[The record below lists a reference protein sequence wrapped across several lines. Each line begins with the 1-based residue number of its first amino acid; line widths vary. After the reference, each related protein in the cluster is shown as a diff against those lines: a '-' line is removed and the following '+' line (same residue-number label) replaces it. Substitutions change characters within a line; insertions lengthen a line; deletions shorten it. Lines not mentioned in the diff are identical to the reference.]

1 MTSNL
6 ETNFPFPFPFRD
18 ATQRVPRLP
27 FAFLGLLLSG
37 SYILSGCGGGQDRT
51 QGTSAGDVGGAVAP
65 SSGEG
70 SSASASA
77 STRTDEGPGGDSV
90 GAAHADGV
98 AGAARGAARAV
109 YPVIRTVGEEGVAPS
124 RVVVEFS
131 EAVVDQADAPL
142 GGTRLTFSPEVEGIL
157 RFAGPST
164 LEFVP
169 RTGFLAGA
177 DYRVT
182 LEAVET
188 KRGVAQAG
196 SSDWAYTFST
206 PAFALVRAN
215 IKSVDLKRKRVEV
228 DLVYSA
234 PVEVTS
240 IGRFGTWTIGG
251 SPARRVTYEKTD
263 RLNIARAT
271 LSYPKL
277 THGLELRFDQDP
289 GVEANAASGSSTGV
303 PAVAPAGFAVVSI
316 PQGKPVEILASGLR
330 EGGQGFYVQVVC
342 RDRAAGDES
351 MYYWDSQSGDSYQ
364 VSPRCVLEESDARES
379 IHFTPEVKW
388 SLTPTRGGFRILGD
402 FKRGSYALRIDAD
415 ARSVDGGALAADYLA
430 SFSVPARSP
439 DIGFLAQGRYL
450 PRSAW
455 QSLGVRHRNVSE
467 VQLRVRRIPPENLAF
482 WMSGDQE
489 TADDRNSTLILD
501 RTLKVSGKP
510 DVLTTSWFPVADLLP
525 EMGRGVLQL
534 ELSIPSKSVRS
545 RLLMTDLNLV
555 AKRQAGDNVVGVFVI
570 DIHKNRP
577 VTGSRVKLIAR
588 SGRAISRCATD
599 LLGYC
604 ALAGLDPKAVDKSAP
619 FAIIATLG
627 EDLTY
632 LPFDTLEIRA
642 DESSTEGVP
651 YASADPKTPYQ
662 AALYTDRGVYR
673 PGDVAHV
680 VAVLRNRADVAPKMG
695 MPVELQIID
704 PRGKV
709 AKKYALTTN
718 EAGLVNADV
727 EFEAFADTGHYGVA
741 VQVADARIGYDTL
754 NVEAFVP
761 ERMKV
766 EVQPLADPVLLSASS
781 GFEVSAE
788 YLFGGSAEGSRVE
801 MSCRLESDRFRPK
814 KNGEFAY
821 GVWHEHAPAAIPL
834 GSVNGVLDAR
844 GLATLECPTL
854 SARGGFGSTA
864 RVVAD
869 VSVFESGG
877 GRSTVGR
884 ASALVHPA
892 QFYLGVAASTDHPNP
907 GDRVQVKGV
916 VVDWNGELSPASV
929 KEVKVE
935 FLRVEQEHDWI
946 YERES
951 GAWNYREFSRLSSE
965 GAQTVKVSGGRFSA
979 DIQVGAAA
987 TAYVVRA
994 MADGVQSDLT
1004 LEGEAGY
1011 AWWYSE
1017 SEQDKTPRPLKPT
1030 PIELKLPEAVELN
1043 QDATLSF
1050 DAPFSGRA
1058 LVTIETDRV
1067 LRKEWLDIVPGPV
1080 KWSFSLDA
1088 FVPNAYVS
1096 VFCLKDPHADSPESF
1111 VPHRAFGVR
1120 SVRVVP
1126 KPFLRELTLTVPEVS
1141 RSQSKLEIELATPA
1155 PLDEPT
1161 FVTVAAVD
1169 EGILSLTRFQSPNPL
1184 EDLFKK
1190 RGLGVATFET
1200 IGWNMLLPA
1209 GGTSSHPGGSGPPE
1223 GFGRAQPVKPVA
1235 LWSGVLRVPE
1245 SGKLRVSLDIP
1256 EYRGRLRVM
1265 AVAVGK
1271 KRIGVASKAV
1281 TVRDPIIV
1289 QATLPRFM
1297 VYGDRMQ
1304 VPVSITNASGAK
1316 RKLEVAM
1323 TVKPLAL
1330 GGSLPKEDKDKD
1342 KGEGESERAGDPMIS
1357 FLDANKRVL
1366 ELEDGKSTTAV
1377 FTLKAN
1383 RAVGAA
1389 TVRVETSVKGFKD
1402 GESGES
1408 VEVPFVPSTPA
1419 TRRVKILELKTGRI
1433 ALKPHLS
1440 GWLPTT
1446 ERTTFWVTSNP
1457 YGQAFDHLKYLVR
1470 YPYGCIEQT
1479 TSSARPLLYV
1489 GRFVGNI
1496 DPSLIAKGGI
1506 ESMVQAGIS
1515 RVFSM
1520 QTPSGGFAYWPG
1532 GNEPSFW
1539 ASAYATHFLLDAKKL
1554 NYAVPEARLNDAI
1567 DWLGEMLDRRPADW
1581 SEYDYRMG
1589 EPYAHYVLAVAGRG
1603 RKARMQSLIA
1613 SIAARSRAQ
1622 AFAMSEG
1629 EARESL
1635 NLLKAG
1641 LFLAGDRRYEQDL
1654 RSPDLSP
1661 VTNDRK
1667 NGWSFYSDRRRRGL
1681 ALSLYADLFG
1691 NDPAGEPLA
1700 RLVADGLQA
1709 QSSGWYTTQE
1719 LVWGITGLGK
1729 YLGEVTKAFPAPS
1742 LEIDGRKISAIESA
1756 SKGSDRSWSIERA
1769 SEYGSVDVVIEKGS
1783 TEEGRVFLVM
1793 SSEGVPAD
1801 GRYPT
1806 GGEGLT
1812 IAREYRSAT
1821 GEVIADDALKL
1832 ADLVYVV
1839 VNFSNKTGERIQNL
1853 AVVDRFPA
1861 GFEIENPRLGRG
1873 GEIDWIP
1880 RENLFSPD
1888 HMNLRDDRVEY
1899 FGSLDP
1905 GESKTLVYAVRA
1917 VTAGVFTVPPV
1928 EIEAMYDP
1936 SRWARARGGRATIHG
1951 PWQDNAESK

>member
-1 MTSNL
+1 MISNPKTPHAFDRAHESGAHSGGPGL
-6 ETNFPFPFPFRD
+6 DDHRARAVSRRTPCPG
-18 ATQRVPRLP
+18 ARLVLWVSL
-27 FAFLGLLLSG
+27 LGAG
-37 SYILSGCGGGQDRT
+37 GVHPGCGKD
-51 QGTSAGDVGGAVAP
+51 GDVGSQAP
-65 SSGEG
+65 SEADAGG
-70 SSASASA
+70 ASALPSA
-77 STRTDEGPGGDSV
+77 GEDSRSV
-90 GAAHADGV
+90 GPTARDDNATPT
-98 AGAARGAARAV
+98 AGSAQAV
-109 YPVIRTVGEEGVAPS
+109 YPVIRAVGDEGVAPS
-124 RVVVEFS
+124 RIVVEFS
-131 EAVVDQADAPL
+131 AAVVHQADAPL
-142 GGTRLTFSPEVEGIL
+142 GATRLVLSPEVAGHL

-169 RTGFLAGA
+169 QAGFAAGA
-177 DYRVT
+177 DYRVV

-188 KRGVAQAG
+188 TSGVVKGG
-196 SSDWAYTFST
+196 SSDWTYEFST
-206 PAFALVRAN
+206 PSFALARAS
-215 IKSVDLKRKRVEV
+215 IKAVDLKRKRVEV
-228 DLVYSA
+228 GLVYSA
-234 PVEVTS
+234 PVDAAS
-240 IGRFGTWTIGG
+240 IGRFGTWTVGG
-251 SPARRVTYEKTD
+251 LPAKTVTYEKTD
-263 RLNIARAT
+263 SANVARAT
-271 LSYPKL
+271 ISHAKIGP
-277 THGLELRFDQDP
+277 GVELRFDQDP
-289 GVEANAASGSSTGV
+289 GVKGSTGAQV
-303 PAVAPAGFAVVSI
+303 TAPAGFAVVAI
-316 PQGKPVEILASGLR
+316 PQGKPIEILASGLQ
-330 EGGQGFYVQVVC
+330 EGGHGFYLQVVC
-342 RDRAAGDES
+342 RDHAAGEES
-351 MYYWDSQSGDSYQ
+351 MYYWDSQSGESYQ

-379 IHFTPEVKW
+379 IHFTPDVKW

-402 FKRGSYALRIDAD
+402 FKRGSYALRIDAN
-415 ARSVDGGALAADYLA
+415 ARSVDGGTLASDYVA

-450 PRSAW
+450 PKSAW
-455 QSLGVRHRNVSE
+455 QSLGIRHRNVSE
-467 VQLRVRRIPPENLAF
+467 VRLRVRRIPPENLAF
-482 WMSGDQE
+482 WMSAEEE
-489 TADDRNSTLILD
+489 TADERNSTLILD
-501 RTLKVSGKP
+501 HALKVSGKP
-510 DVLTTSWFPVADLLP
+510 DVSTTSWFSVADVLP
-525 EMGRGVLQL
+525 EIGRGVLQL
-534 ELSIPSKSVRS
+534 ELSIPSKTVRS
-545 RLLMTDLNLV
+545 RLLITDLNLV
-555 AKRQAGDNVVGVFVI
+555 AKRQAADNAVGVFVI

-577 VTGSRVKLIAR
+577 VTGSRVKMIAR

-604 ALAGLDPKAVDKSAP
+604 ALRGLEPDAVDQSAP

-632 LPFDTLEIRA
+632 LPFETLEIRA
-642 DESSTEGVP
+642 DEAETAGLSYTRPDS
-651 YASADPKTPYQ
+651 PYQ

-673 PGDVAHV
+673 PGDVAHL
-680 VAVLRNRADVAPKMG
+680 VAVLRNSTDVAPRTG

-709 AKKYALTTN
+709 AKKYSLTTN
-718 EAGLVNADV
+718 EAGMVNADV
-727 EFEAFADTGHYGVA
+727 EFEAFADTGRYGVA
-741 VQVADARIGYDTL
+741 VQVADTRIGYDSL

-766 EVQPLADPVLLSASS
+766 EVEPVTDPVLLSGSS
-781 GFEVSAE
+781 SFTVGAE

-801 MSCRLESDRFRPK
+801 LSCRLESDRFRPK

-821 GVWHEHAPAAIPL
+821 GIWHERLPGAIPL
-834 GSVNGVLDAR
+834 GSVQGALDAHGR
-844 GLATLECPTL
+844 ATLECPTL

-869 VSVFESGG
+869 VAVFEGGG
-877 GRSTVGR
+877 GRSTVGK

-892 QFYLGVAASTDHPNP
+892 EFYLGVAASTDHPNP
-907 GDRVQVKGV
+907 GDKIDVKGV
-916 VVDWNGELSPASV
+916 VVDWNGEIVATAV
-929 KEVKVE
+929 KEVNIE

-951 GAWNYREFSRLSSE
+951 GSWTYREFSRLSSD
-965 GAQTVKVSGGRFSA
+965 GTQTVKVTGGRFSA
-979 DIQVGAAA
+979 DIQVGSVA

-994 MADGVQSDLT
+994 TSAGVQSDLI

-1030 PIELKLPEAVELN
+1030 PIELQLPEAVELN
-1043 QDATLSF
+1043 QEATLSF

-1058 LVTIETDRV
+1058 LVTLETDQV

-1080 KWSFSLDA
+1080 KWRFSLDA

-1126 KPFLRELTLTVPEVS
+1126 KPFLRELTIAVPEIS
-1141 RSQSKLEIELATPA
+1141 RSQSKLDIELVTG

-1161 FVTVAAVD
+1161 YVTVAAVD
-1169 EGILSLTRFQSPNPL
+1169 EGILSLTRFKSPNPL
-1184 EDLFKK
+1184 DDLFAK

-1209 GGTSSHPGGSGPPE
+1209 GGTSGNPGGDGPPD
-1223 GFGRAQPVKPVA
+1223 GLDRAQPVKPVA
-1235 LWSGVLRVPE
+1235 LWSGILRVPD
-1245 SGKLRVSLDIP
+1245 SGKLRVALDIP

-1265 AVAVGK
+1265 AVAVGR
-1271 KRIGVASKAV
+1271 KRIGVASKPV

-1289 QATLPRFM
+1289 QSTLPRFM

-1304 VPVSITNASGAK
+1304 IPVSITNASGAK
-1316 RKLEVAM
+1316 RKIDVAM
-1323 TVKPLAL
+1323 TVKPLDL
-1330 GGSLPKEDKDKD
+1330 GGNLAKDD
-1342 KGEGESERAGDPMIS
+1342 GDSKNDPVIS
-1357 FLDANKRVL
+1357 FLDAPNRVL
-1366 ELEDGKSTTAV
+1366 ELEDGKSARAV
-1377 FTLKAN
+1377 FVIKAN

-1389 TVRVETSVKGFKD
+1389 TVRVEASAHGLKD
-1402 GESGES
+1402 GVFGES
-1408 VEVPFVPSTPA
+1408 AEVPFIPATPA
-1419 TRRVKILELKTGRI
+1419 TRRVKLLELAPGRTK
-1433 ALKPHLS
+1433 LKPELS

-1489 GRFVGNI
+1489 GRLVGNI
-1496 DPSLIAKGGI
+1496 DPSLVAKGGI
-1506 ESMVQAGIS
+1506 ESMVQAGIR

-1554 NYAVPEARLNDAI
+1554 NYAVPEARLNDAL
-1567 DWLGEMLDRRPADW
+1567 DWLGEILDRRPADW
-1581 SEYDYRMG
+1581 SEYDYRAG
-1589 EPYAHYVLAVAGRG
+1589 EPYAHFVLAAAGRG
-1603 RKARMQSLIA
+1603 RKGRMQGLIEVD
-1613 SIAARSRAQ
+1613 ARRSSYAL
-1622 AFAMSEG
+1622 SEG
-1629 EARESL
+1629 EDKEATL
-1635 NLLKAG
+1635 LLKAG
-1641 LFLAGDRRYEQDL
+1641 LFLAGDRRYERDL

-1661 VTNDRK
+1661 ITNTRR

-1681 ALSLYADLFG
+1681 ALSIYADLFG
-1691 NDPAGEPLA
+1691 DDPAGEPLA

-1709 QSSGWYTTQE
+1709 QSSSWYTTQE

-1729 YLGEVTKAFPAPS
+1729 YLGEVSKAFPVPS
-1742 LEIDGRKISAIESA
+1742 LELDGRKISPIESA
-1756 SKGSDRSWSIERA
+1756 SKGSDRTWSIERA
-1769 SEYGSVDVVIEKGS
+1769 SEYGSVDILVDKGN
-1783 TEEGRVFLVM
+1783 TEGRVFLVL
-1793 SSEGVPAD
+1793 SSEGVAAD

-1806 GGEGLT
+1806 GGEGLSVE
-1812 IAREYRSAT
+1812 RSYRSAT
-1821 GEVIADDALKL
+1821 GEVLADDALKL
-1832 ADLVYVV
+1832 ADLIYVV
-1839 VNFSNKTGERIQNL
+1839 VNFSNKTGERLQNL

-1873 GEIDWIP
+1873 GAIDWIP
-1880 RENLFSPD
+1880 GENLFSPD
-1888 HMNLRDDRVEY
+1888 HMNLRDERVEF

-1905 GESKTLVYAVRA
+1905 GESKTIVYAVRA

-1936 SRWARARGGRATIHG
+1936 SRWARARGGRVTVRG
-1951 PWQDNAESK
+1951 PWQDTAESK